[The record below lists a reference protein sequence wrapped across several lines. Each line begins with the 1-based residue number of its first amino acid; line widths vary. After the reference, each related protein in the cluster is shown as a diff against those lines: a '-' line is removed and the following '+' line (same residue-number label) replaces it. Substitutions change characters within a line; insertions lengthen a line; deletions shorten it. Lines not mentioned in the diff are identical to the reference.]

1 MKTHNDMA
9 LKEWAI
15 VCQALEEGK
24 QTILLRKG
32 GVAEGGDGFNPE
44 NPEFF
49 LFPTTEHESPDK
61 IKADWRPR
69 LHKLDKEAKDPKRV
83 HFRLYGILEGTVK
96 VTDWE
101 AAKRLIPFTILSD
114 QAVEEKYNYGD
125 WKGLHLMVVRIY
137 SLAVPM
143 DLPRKP
149 AYDGCKSWVPLGTS
163 LYTSGAFPVVP
174 EGAWPY
180 TRDKIMKIAQQA

>member
-32 GVAEGGDGFNPE
+32 GVAEEGDGFNPE

-49 LFPTTEHESPDK
+49 LFPTTEHESADK

-83 HFRLYGILEGTVK
+83 HFRLYGILEGTHK
-96 VTDWE
+96 MTDWE
-101 AAKRLIPFTILSD
+101 AVKRMIPFTILSD
-114 QAVEEKYNYGD
+114 QAVE
-125 WKGLHLMVVRIY
+125 
-137 SLAVPM
+137 
-143 DLPRKP
+143 
-149 AYDGCKSWVPLGTS
+149 
-163 LYTSGAFPVVP
+163 
-174 EGAWPY
+174 
-180 TRDKIMKIAQQA
+180 